1 LAVVLVIVIVSV
13 AVAVIVIGPV
23 AVAVHVHVTAHVI
36 VIGPVAVIVAVIV
49 AVAVAVAV
57 IVAVIVILIR
67 CIPPATGP
75 SAHRRSSGGAMG
87 FAGLDYYGIDELLTP
102 EELIIRDT
110 VRELVTTKIMPSIGK
125 HWSAGTFPKE
135 HVAAFGEL
143 GLLGPSLTGY
153 GCAGVS
159 PTAYG
164 LICQELERGD
174 SGIRSFVSVQGS
186 LVMYPI
192 WAFGSE
198 EQKQRYLPELAAGRM
213 IGCFG
218 LTEPDFGSNPT
229 GMATT
234 AVRTASGYR
243 INGTKRWI
251 TNGSAAQIA
260 VVWAK
265 LDGPQ
270 GKVHGFIVPTNAKGF
285 TARDIH
291 GKWSLRASV
300 TSELHMEDVEVG
312 EDALLPGVAGMRGPL
327 SCLSQA
333 RFGIAY
339 GAVGA
344 AMACYDEALSYAK
357 DRVQFSRPI
366 AGYQL
371 VQRKLVDMVN
381 EITKAQLLCLR
392 LGRLK
397 EGGKITPAQIS
408 LAKRNNVA
416 IARDIARDAR
426 DILGA
431 NGVTDDYQC
440 GRHMLNLESV
450 YTYEGTHDI
459 HTLIVGQ
466 DVTGLSAF
474 DG

>member
-1 LAVVLVIVIVSV
+1 MAY
-13 AVAVIVIGPV
+13 AA
-23 AVAVHVHVTAHVI
+23 
-36 VIGPVAVIVAVIV
+36 
-49 AVAVAVAV
+49 
-57 IVAVIVILIR
+57 
-67 CIPPATGP
+67 
-75 SAHRRSSGGAMG
+75 
-87 FAGLDYYGIDELLTP
+87 LDYYGIDELFTH
-102 EELIIRDT
+102 EERLVRDT
-110 VRELVTTKIMPSIGK
+110 VRELVTTRVMPSIGK
-125 HWSAGTFPKE
+125 HWSAGTFPHE
-135 HVAAFGEL
+135 LVPVFGEL

-153 GCAGVS
+153 GCAGIT

-174 SGIRSFVSVQGS
+174 SGIRSFCSVQSS

-192 WAFGSE
+192 WAYGSE
-198 EQKQRYLPELAAGRM
+198 AQKQRYLPELAAGRM

-229 GMATT
+229 GMLTT
-234 AVRTASGYR
+234 ATRVSGGYR
-243 INGTKRWI
+243 ITGTKRWI
-251 TNGSAAQIA
+251 TNGSVSGVAL
-260 VVWAK
+260 VWAK
-265 LDGPQ
+265 LDG
-270 GKVHGFIVPTNAKGF
+270 KVHGFLVPTTSKGF
-285 TARDIH
+285 AARDIP

-300 TSELHMEDVEVG
+300 TSELVMEDCEVG
-312 EDALLPGVAGMRGPL
+312 EDALLPGVSGMRGPL

-333 RFGIAY
+333 RFGICY

-357 DRVQFSRPI
+357 DRVQFSKPI

-371 VQRKLVDMVN
+371 VQQKLVNMVS
-381 EITKAQLLCLR
+381 EITKAQLLCLQ

-397 EGGKITPAQIS
+397 EADKLQPGQIS

-459 HTLIVGQ
+459 HTLVVGQ
-466 DVTGLSAF
+466 DITGLAAF
-474 DG
+474 DS

>member
-1 LAVVLVIVIVSV
+1 MAY
-13 AVAVIVIGPV
+13 AA
-23 AVAVHVHVTAHVI
+23 
-36 VIGPVAVIVAVIV
+36 
-49 AVAVAVAV
+49 
-57 IVAVIVILIR
+57 
-67 CIPPATGP
+67 
-75 SAHRRSSGGAMG
+75 
-87 FAGLDYYGIDELLTP
+87 LDYYALDELYTQ
-102 EELIIRDT
+102 EERMVRDT
-110 VRELVTTKIMPSIGK
+110 VRELVTSRVMPVIGK
-125 HWSAGTFPKE
+125 HFTAGTFPHE
-135 HVAAFGEL
+135 LVPVFGEM

-153 GCAGVS
+153 GCAGIS

-174 SGIRSFVSVQGS
+174 SGIRSFCSVQSS

-192 WAFGSE
+192 WAYGSE
-198 EQKQRYLPELAAGRM
+198 EQKQTYLPEMAAGRV

-218 LTEPDFGSNPT
+218 LTEPDFGSNPN
-229 GMATT
+229 GMLTT
-234 AVRTASGYR
+234 ATRVSGGFKL
-243 INGTKRWI
+243 NGTKRWI
-251 TNGSAAQIA
+251 TNGSVANVAL
-260 VVWAK
+260 VWAK
-265 LDGPQ
+265 LE
-270 GKVHGFIVPTNAKGF
+270 GKVHGFLVPTKTPGF

-300 TSELHMEDVEVG
+300 TSELHMEDCVVG
-312 EDALLPGVAGMRGPL
+312 EDALLPGVSGMRGPL

-333 RFGIAY
+333 RFGICY

-371 VQRKLVDMVN
+371 VQRKLVDMVQ
-381 EITKAQLLCLR
+381 EITKAQLLCWR

-397 EGGKITPAQIS
+397 ESNKITPAQIS
-408 LAKRNNVA
+408 LAKRNCVA
-416 IARDIARDAR
+416 MARDCARDAR

-431 NGVTDDYQC
+431 NGVTDEYQC

-450 YTYEGTHDI
+450 FTYEGTHDI
-459 HTLIVGQ
+459 HTLVVGQ
-466 DVTGLSAF
+466 DVTGLAAF

>member
-1 LAVVLVIVIVSV
+1 MAY
-13 AVAVIVIGPV
+13 AA
-23 AVAVHVHVTAHVI
+23 
-36 VIGPVAVIVAVIV
+36 
-49 AVAVAVAV
+49 
-57 IVAVIVILIR
+57 
-67 CIPPATGP
+67 
-75 SAHRRSSGGAMG
+75 
-87 FAGLDYYGIDELLTP
+87 LDYYALDELFTH
-102 EELIIRDT
+102 EERMARDT
-110 VRELVTTKIMPSIGK
+110 VRELVSSRIMPGIGK
-125 HWSAGTFPKE
+125 HFSNGTFPHE
-135 HVAAFGEL
+135 LVPVFGEM
-143 GLLGPSLTGY
+143 GLLGSSIQGY
-153 GCAGVS
+153 GCAGMN

-174 SGIRSFVSVQGS
+174 SGIRSFCSVQSS

-192 WAFGSE
+192 SAFGSE
-198 EQKQRYLPELAAGRM
+198 EQKQKWLPEMAAGRV

-218 LTEPDFGSNPT
+218 LTEPDFGSNPS
-229 GMATT
+229 GMLTT
-234 AVRTASGYR
+234 ATRTHGGYR
-243 INGTKRWI
+243 LNGTKRWI
-251 TNGSAAQIA
+251 TNGSVAQVA
-260 VVWAK
+260 LVWAK
-265 LDGPQ
+265 LDG
-270 GKVHGFIVPTNAKGF
+270 VVRGFLVPTKTPGF

-300 TSELHMEDVEVG
+300 TSELILEDVEVG
-312 EDALLPGVAGMRGPL
+312 EDALLPGVQGLKGPL

-333 RFGIAY
+333 RFGICY

-371 VQRKLVDMVN
+371 VQKKLVDMVN
-381 EITKAQLLCLR
+381 EITKAQLLCWR
-392 LGRLK
+392 IGRLK
-397 EGGKITPAQIS
+397 EAGTLTPAQIS

-416 IARDIARDAR
+416 MARECARDAR

-431 NGVTDDYQC
+431 NGVTDEYQC

-459 HTLIVGQ
+459 HTLVVGQ
-466 DVTGLSAF
+466 DVTGLAAF

>member
-1 LAVVLVIVIVSV
+1 MAY
-13 AVAVIVIGPV
+13 AA
-23 AVAVHVHVTAHVI
+23 
-36 VIGPVAVIVAVIV
+36 
-49 AVAVAVAV
+49 
-57 IVAVIVILIR
+57 
-67 CIPPATGP
+67 
-75 SAHRRSSGGAMG
+75 
-87 FAGLDYYGIDELLTP
+87 LDYYGIDELFTH
-102 EELIIRDT
+102 EERMVRDT
-110 VRELVTTKIMPSIGK
+110 VRELVSTRIVPGIGK
-125 HWSAGTFPKE
+125 HWAAGTFPRE
-135 HVAAFGEL
+135 LVPVFGEM

-153 GCAGVS
+153 GCAGIS

-174 SGIRSFVSVQGS
+174 SGIRSFCSVQSS

-192 WAFGSE
+192 WAYGSE
-198 EQKQRYLPELAAGRM
+198 EQKQKWLPEMAAGRV

-218 LTEPDFGSNPT
+218 LTEPDFGSNPS
-229 GMATT
+229 GMLTT
-234 AVRTASGYR
+234 ATRTQSGYR
-243 INGTKRWI
+243 ITGTKRWI
-251 TNGSAAQIA
+251 TNGSIA
-260 VVWAK
+260 HVALVWAK
-265 LDGPQ
+265 LED
-270 GKVHGFIVPTNAKGF
+270 KVRGFLVPTNTPGF

-300 TSELHMEDVEVG
+300 TSELVLEDVEVG
-312 EDALLPGVAGMRGPL
+312 EEALLPGVSGLRGPL

-333 RFGIAY
+333 RFGICF

-371 VQRKLVDMVN
+371 VQRKLVDMVQ
-381 EITKAQLLCLR
+381 EITKAQLMCWR

-397 EGGKITPAQIS
+397 EAGKLTPAQIS
-408 LAKRNNVA
+408 LAKRNCVA
-416 IARDIARDAR
+416 MARECARDAR

-459 HTLIVGQ
+459 HTLVVGQ
-466 DVTGLSAF
+466 DVTGLPAF
-474 DG
+474 E

>member
-1 LAVVLVIVIVSV
+1 MAY
-13 AVAVIVIGPV
+13 AA
-23 AVAVHVHVTAHVI
+23 
-36 VIGPVAVIVAVIV
+36 
-49 AVAVAVAV
+49 
-57 IVAVIVILIR
+57 
-67 CIPPATGP
+67 
-75 SAHRRSSGGAMG
+75 
-87 FAGLDYYGIDELLTP
+87 LDYYALDELYTH
-102 EELIIRDT
+102 EERMVRDT
-110 VRELVTTKIMPSIGK
+110 VRELVTSRVMPTIGK
-125 HWSAGTFPKE
+125 HWAAGTFPHE
-135 HVAAFGEL
+135 LVPVFGEM

-153 GCAGVS
+153 GCAGIT

-174 SGIRSFVSVQGS
+174 SGIRSFCSVQGS

-198 EQKQRYLPELAAGRM
+198 EQKQKWLPEMAAGRV

-218 LTEPDFGSNPT
+218 LTEPDFGSNPG
-229 GMATT
+229 GMLTT
-234 AVRTASGYR
+234 AARTNNGYKLR
-243 INGTKRWI
+243 GTKRWI
-251 TNGSAAQIA
+251 TSGSVAHVAL
-260 VVWAK
+260 VWAK
-265 LDGPQ
+265 LEGA
-270 GKVHGFIVPTNAKGF
+270 VRGFLVPTNTPGF
-285 TARDIH
+285 SARDIH

-300 TSELHMEDVEVG
+300 TSELVLEDVEVG
-312 EDALLPGVAGMRGPL
+312 EEALLPGVSGLRGPL

-333 RFGIAY
+333 RFGICY

-344 AMACYDEALSYAK
+344 AMACYDEALSYAR

-381 EITKAQLLCLR
+381 EITKAQLLCWR

-397 EGGKITPAQIS
+397 EAGTLTPAQVS

-416 IARDIARDAR
+416 MARDCARDAR

-431 NGVTDDYQC
+431 NGVTDEYQC

-459 HTLIVGQ
+459 HTLVVGQ
-466 DVTGLSAF
+466 DVTGLAAF

>member
-1 LAVVLVIVIVSV
+1 MAY
-13 AVAVIVIGPV
+13 AA
-23 AVAVHVHVTAHVI
+23 
-36 VIGPVAVIVAVIV
+36 
-49 AVAVAVAV
+49 
-57 IVAVIVILIR
+57 
-67 CIPPATGP
+67 
-75 SAHRRSSGGAMG
+75 
-87 FAGLDYYGIDELLTP
+87 LDFYAIDELFTH
-102 EELIIRDT
+102 EERMIRDT
-110 VRELVTTKIMPSIGK
+110 VRELVTARVMPTIGK
-125 HWSAGTFPKE
+125 HWSAGTFPHE
-135 HVAAFGEL
+135 LVPQFGEL

-153 GCAGVS
+153 GCAGIS

-174 SGIRSFVSVQGS
+174 SGIRSFCSVQGS

-192 WAFGSE
+192 WAYGSE
-198 EQKQRYLPELAAGRM
+198 EQKQKYLPDMAAGRA

-218 LTEPDFGSNPT
+218 LTEPDFGSNPS
-229 GMATT
+229 GMLTT
-234 AVRTASGYR
+234 AKPTSGGYA

-251 TNGSAAQIA
+251 TNGSVSKVAL
-260 VVWAK
+260 VWAK
-265 LDGPQ
+265 LDG
-270 GKVHGFIVPTNAKGF
+270 KVRGFLVPTNTPGF

-300 TSELHMEDVEVG
+300 TSELILEDVVVG
-312 EDALLPGVAGMRGPL
+312 EDALLNVSGLRGPL

-333 RFGIAY
+333 RFGICY

-371 VQRKLVDMVN
+371 VQQKLVQMVSR
-381 EITKAQLLCLR
+381 ITQAQLLCWR

-397 EGGKITPAQIS
+397 ESGKVTAAQIS
-408 LAKRNNVA
+408 LAKRDCVA
-416 IARDIARDAR
+416 MARECARDAR

-431 NGVTDDYQC
+431 NGVTDEYQC

-459 HTLIVGQ
+459 HTLVVGQ
-466 DVTGLSAF
+466 EVTGLAAF

>member
-1 LAVVLVIVIVSV
+1 MAY
-13 AVAVIVIGPV
+13 AA
-23 AVAVHVHVTAHVI
+23 
-36 VIGPVAVIVAVIV
+36 
-49 AVAVAVAV
+49 
-57 IVAVIVILIR
+57 
-67 CIPPATGP
+67 
-75 SAHRRSSGGAMG
+75 
-87 FAGLDYYGIDELLTP
+87 LDYYALDELFSH
-102 EELIIRDT
+102 EERMVRDT
-110 VRELVTTKIMPSIGK
+110 VRELVSSRIMPTIGK
-125 HWSAGTFPKE
+125 HWSAGTFPHE
-135 HVAAFGEL
+135 LVPLFGEM

-153 GCAGVS
+153 GCAGITPS
-159 PTAYG
+159 AYG

-174 SGIRSFVSVQGS
+174 SGIRSFCSVQSS

-192 WAFGSE
+192 WAYGSE
-198 EQKQRYLPELAAGRM
+198 EQKQKWLPEMAAGRA

-229 GMATT
+229 GMLTT
-234 AVRTASGYR
+234 ATRTKSGFKLT
-243 INGTKRWI
+243 GTKRWI
-251 TNGSAAQIA
+251 TNGSVAHVAL
-260 VVWAK
+260 VWAK
-265 LDGPQ
+265 LDG
-270 GKVHGFIVPTNAKGF
+270 KVHGFLVPAKTPGF

-300 TSELHMEDVEVG
+300 TSELILEDVEVG
-312 EDALLPGVAGMRGPL
+312 EDALLPGVSGMRGPL

-333 RFGIAY
+333 RFGICY

-344 AMACYDEALSYAK
+344 ALACYDEALSYAK

-371 VQRKLVDMVN
+371 VQRKLVDMVQ
-381 EITKAQLLCLR
+381 EITKAQLMCWR

-397 EGGKITPAQIS
+397 EAGTLTPAQIS
-408 LAKRNNVA
+408 LAKRNCVA
-416 IARDIARDAR
+416 MARDCARDAR

-431 NGVTDDYQC
+431 NGVTDEYQC

-459 HTLIVGQ
+459 HTLVVGQ
-466 DVTGLSAF
+466 DVTGLAAF